1 MLRVRNDCKCVFW
14 GYQISPKRSRKE
26 GEAVQ
31 FFDQLRLITF
41 FQSSSG
47 YLHSF
52 VLSDMNCNAELGIN
66 FFRQFIKGAGRVGG
80 CLGVALDGMVV
91 INRGTGFWE
100 VGHTPLP
107 NFSCSTPL
115 GILKWFINKC
125 WTEFK
130 FYPVITAVALSC
142 KLLSIN

>member
-1 MLRVRNDCKCVFW
+1 MR
-14 GYQISPKRSRKE
+14 
-26 GEAVQ
+26 VQ
-31 FFDQLRLITF
+31 FFDQLRLIPF

-47 YLHSF
+47 CLHSF

-91 INRGTGFWE
+91 INRGRGFWE
-100 VGHTPLP
+100 VGHTSLP
-107 NFSCSTPL
+107 NFSWSTPL

-130 FYPVITAVALSC
+130 FCPVITAVALSC

>member
-1 MLRVRNDCKCVFW
+1 MFW
-14 GYQISPKRSRKE
+14 GYQISPKRSTE

-52 VLSDMNCNAELGIN
+52 VLLDMNCNAELGIN
-66 FFRQFIKGAGRVGG
+66 LFRQFVKGAGRVGG

-91 INRGTGFWE
+91 INRGRGFWE
-100 VGHTPLP
+100 LGHAPLP
-107 NFSCSTPL
+107 KFSWSTPL
-115 GILKWFINKC
+115 GILKWFIHKY

-130 FYPVITAVALSC
+130 FYPLITAVALSC

>member
-1 MLRVRNDCKCVFW
+1 MFW
-14 GYQISPKRSRKE
+14 GYQISPKRSTKE

-31 FFDQLRLITF
+31 FFDQLRLTTF

-47 YLHSF
+47 YLDSF
-52 VLSDMNCNAELGIN
+52 VLSDMN
-66 FFRQFIKGAGRVGG
+66 FFRQFVKGAGRVGG
-80 CLGVALDGMVV
+80 CLGVALAGMVV
-91 INRGTGFWE
+91 INRGRGFWE
-100 VGHTPLP
+100 VGHAPLP
-107 NFSCSTPL
+107 NFSWSTPL

-130 FYPVITAVALSC
+130 FCPVITAVALSC

>member
-14 GYQISPKRSRKE
+14 GYQRSPKRSTKE
-26 GEAVQ
+26 GEAVQFFDDQ

-66 FFRQFIKGAGRVGG
+66 FIRQFLKGAGRVGS
-80 CLGVALDGMVV
+80 CLGVALDGMV
-91 INRGTGFWE
+91 NRYPLLLLPRGLPPYMHCIGMCGPKGYGFQPFWSNR
-100 VGHTPLP
+100 VSILP
-107 NFSCSTPL
+107 
-115 GILKWFINKC
+115 I
-125 WTEFK
+125 
-130 FYPVITAVALSC
+130 
-142 KLLSIN
+142 